1 MTEDK
6 RFVVGDSVEEFEER
20 FRRTT
25 NPALRRAEKAVI
37 GADYGAIAFTTRE
50 QADLLGRLLE
60 LGPETTL
67 LDIGS
72 GAGWPGTYL
81 AATTGCR
88 IVVTDVPRE
97 GLRLATERMDADG
110 VEGSAVVSAGEAL
123 PLRDETFDAVV
134 NTDVFC

>member
-1 MTEDK
+1 MADDQRWVE
-6 RFVVGDSVEEFEER
+6 GDVLEEFEER

-37 GADYGAIAFTTRE
+37 GADYGAIAFTTRD
-50 QADLLGRLLE
+50 QADQLGHLLD
-60 LGPETTL
+60 LGPAKTL

-88 IVVTDVPRE
+88 IIITDVPRE
-97 GLRLATERMDADG
+97 GLRLAAKRMNDDDVAG
-110 VEGSAVVSAGEAL
+110 GAIVAAGEAL
-123 PLRDETFDAVV
+123 PLADETFDAVV